1 MKIQI
6 ALSKDRSI
14 LGNLQVFDDA
24 GVVVL
29 GPVDCLGQAD
39 QGDAHAH
46 NNPTRDT
53 TRQYG
58 NTPTGGYA
66 IAQLVTHS
74 GGETDLHTYGS
85 YPSILLDPLS
95 GDALKAKQN
104 GRSGLMIHGGAPGL
118 NGRLRPTHGC
128 VRLSESD
135 QRDLVSI
142 VFPSIKTTTVTVQEG

>member
-6 ALSKDRSI
+6 AFSKDRSI
-14 LGNLQVFDDA
+14 LGNLQAFNDA

-39 QGDAHAH
+39 LGDAQAH
-46 NNPTRDT
+46 HNPTRDT

-58 NTPTGGYA
+58 NTPTGDYA

-104 GRSGLMIHGGAPGL
+104 G
-118 NGRLRPTHGC
+118 
-128 VRLSESD
+128 
-135 QRDLVSI
+135 
-142 VFPSIKTTTVTVQEG
+142 